1 MEPLLLKHETGE
13 FLIKPDSVR
22 SWFTEIYKNALT
34 TIREKLTPRGIEIFE
49 VESGYG
55 GIALTLKVI
64 GFGNESEFIHMDFV
78 LAFTF
83 PFHLM
88 KKTLMPKTFEVIN
101 NVLENP
107 KWLEVQSIPFQREL
121 KKVITKGD
129 AYFVSVLLK
138 IDRFKPSTWRW
149 NWKVEFLK
157 AESQILAMNEPVKKM
172 IRLLKYFRNKNSN
185 KGWTNNLGE
194 LKSYQ
199 LKCVVFN
206 MFKDNPEIRLW
217 CDDNLAKNFVACLKL
232 LQKSLDQGK
241 LSNFFFLET
250 NVLDDISGRYESEA
264 HYLKQ
269 VIKELEKSFNMEEEK
284 CQKIWQKYFGETAV
298 LSDAFSKL
306 SVSGAPHHQEGR
318 GLGPNTTY
326 ADLLYG
332 SFS

>member
-1 MEPLLLKHETGE
+1 MEPLLLKHKTGE
-13 FLIKPDSVR
+13 FLIQPDSVR

-129 AYFVSVLLK
+129 AYFVSVPLK
-138 IDRFKPSTWRW
+138 NNPHPYSEKPSAW

-157 AESQILAMNEPVKKM
+157 AESQILATNEPLKKM
-172 IRLLKYFRNKNSN
+172 IRILKYFRNKNLPSVVFS
-185 KGWTNNLGE
+185 

-206 MFKDNPEIRLW
+206 KFKDIPDIRSW
-217 CDDNLAKNFVACLKL
+217 CDDNLAENFVRCLEL
-232 LQKSLDQGK
+232 LQKSLDQRK
-241 LSNFFFLET
+241 LSNFFFLER
-250 NVLDDISGRYESEA
+250 NVLGR
-264 HYLKQ
+264 HGKFDFLQIYLKK
-269 VIKELEKSFNMEEEK
+269 VIKELNESFNMEEEK
-284 CQKIWQKYFGETAV
+284 CQKIWQKYFGETAA

-306 SVSGAPHHQEGR
+306 SVSGAPHQEGR